1 MTDGITPD
9 FREVRRVLVVKL
21 RHLGDVLLTTPVYR
35 AIKKACPNAE
45 ITACVFK
52 GTEEMLGHN
61 PNVKH
66 CMTVPKSR
74 AFEQIRQQGKFLAN
88 LRRAQFDL
96 VIDFTGSDRAAIL
109 TGLTGARLRWG
120 PARKKGF
127 LGKKLCYTR
136 TVPFPRNVHVVEQ
149 QKSFLHAFG
158 IEDEKP
164 ELFFFV
170 SGENRRA
177 VEKLVGSEMDLVH
190 VHPVS
195 RIMKKCWP
203 APFMAAFLNSLGR
216 RGLKPVL
223 TASPDPIELNF
234 IKELVS
240 LLEVPHL
247 NLSGKLSLGELGA
260 LSEGSRFFVG
270 VDSAP
275 MHIAAAVGTPV
286 IGIFGPSSET
296 LWAPWCERKLVLSR
310 ELPCRLPCKNKRS
323 CPHIECLRAM
333 TPEMV
338 MPQVNRFLST
348 IL

>member
-1 MTDGITPD
+1 MTDGITPNFAD
-9 FREVRRVLVVKL
+9 VRRVLVVKL

-52 GTEEMLGHN
+52 GTEEMLDNN
-61 PNVKH
+61 PDVKN

-74 AFEQIRQQGKFLAN
+74 AFEQMRQQGNFLAD
-88 LRRAQFDL
+88 LRRARFDL
-96 VIDFTGSDRAAIL
+96 AIDLTGSDRAAIL
-109 TGLTGARLRWG
+109 TRLTGARLRWG

-127 LGKKLCYTR
+127 LGKKLCYTQ
-136 TVPFPRNVHVVEQ
+136 TVIFPRNVHVVEQ
-149 QKSFLHAFG
+149 QKSFLNTFG
-158 IEDEKP
+158 IENEKP

-170 SGENRRA
+170 SDENRSA
-177 VEKLVGSEMDLVH
+177 VRKLVGSETDLVH

-203 APFMAAFLNSLGR
+203 APFMATFLNSLGR

-223 TASPDPIELNF
+223 TASPDPVELNF
-234 IKELVS
+234 IKDLVP
-240 LLEVPHL
+240 LLEVPHF
-247 NLSGKLSLGELGA
+247 NLSAKLSLSELGA
-260 LSEGSRFFVG
+260 LSEASRLFVG

-296 LWAPWCERKLVLSR
+296 LWAPWCEKKLVLSR
-310 ELPCRLPCKNKRS
+310 ALPCRLPCKNKRS

-338 MPQVNRFLST
+338 MPQVDRFLST